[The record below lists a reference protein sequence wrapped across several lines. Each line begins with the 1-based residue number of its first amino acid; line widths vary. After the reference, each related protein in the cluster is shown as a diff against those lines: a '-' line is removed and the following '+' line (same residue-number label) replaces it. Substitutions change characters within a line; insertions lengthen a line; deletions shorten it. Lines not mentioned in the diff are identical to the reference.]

1 MSLLAYKNYL
11 AHHGILGQ
19 KWGVRRFQ
27 NEDGSLTPEGRKR
40 YGSNKDALYGLV
52 KSGLNSGGKYTS
64 VSNLLASMMT
74 EEQLSKSMELTKIH
88 KEYDYKFDHVDAT
101 DKNGNFNMEKFIQE
115 TDKIREKYKKDYLKP
130 ITELS
135 VEILGNKSID
145 DSSIQM
151 LIRDA
156 SKSEWAKK
164 LKSDSIDKNIIEKS
178 GFKAD
183 KYGNFEKKLSNGVDL
198 TIETDPGVM
207 PGKNILMAAS
217 DYEKNQKSHDKVV
230 LDAVRK
236 ELSNRTYFDLDDK
249 QLDDVM
255 SKLEPAGVS
264 MQEFNGHII
273 GEISFFDPTYTN
285 HWFDTEYDFTKKKA
299 SDVAMNG

>member
-1 MSLLAYKNYL
+1 
-11 AHHGILGQ
+11 
-19 KWGVRRFQ
+19 
-27 NEDGSLTPEGRKR
+27 
-40 YGSNKDALYGLV
+40 
-52 KSGLNSGGKYTS
+52 
-64 VSNLLASMMT
+64 MMT
-74 EEQLSKSMELTKIH
+74 DEQLLKSMELTKIN

-101 DKNGNFNMEKFIQE
+101 DKNGKFSMEKFIKE
-115 TDKIREKYKKDYLKP
+115 TEKIREKYKEDYIKP

-145 DSSIQM
+145 DSDIQM
-151 LIRDA
+151 LIHDT

-164 LKSDSIDKNIIEKS
+164 LKADSVDKSIIEKS
-178 GFKAD
+178 GFKAN
-183 KYGNFEKKLSNGVDL
+183 KYGGFEKKLSNGADL
-198 TIETDPGVM
+198 TIEADPGIM

-236 ELSNRTYFDLDDK
+236 ELSNRMYFDLDDK

-255 SKLEPAGVS
+255 SKLKPAGVS
-264 MQEFNGHII
+264 MQEFNGHVI

-299 SDVAMNG
+299 SYVTMNG